1 MYQHILVPLAYAGE
15 SDGSSSISVARL
27 LAGDGARIT
36 LLHAMEEVPAYAIS
50 YLPDDYFDTIRGG
63 VMTDMTAKAAD
74 LPNALAEVVTG
85 NPASA
90 ILEYAEA
97 HGVDCIIIASHRPGL
112 QDWFLGSTAS
122 RVVRHAKCGV
132 HVLR

>member
-1 MYQHILVPLAYAGE
+1 MYQHVLVPLAYEGE
-15 SDGSSSISVARL
+15 NDGSASLAVAKL
-27 LAGDGARIT
+27 LAAPGARIT
-36 LLHAMEEVPAYAIS
+36 LLHAMEEIPAYAIS

-63 VMTDMTAKAAD
+63 VMTDMTAKAAS
-74 LPNALAEVVTG
+74 LPDARVEVVTG
-85 NPASA
+85 HPATA
-90 ILEYAEA
+90 ILDYAGA

-122 RVVRHAKCGV
+122 RVVRHARCAV

>member
-1 MYQHILVPLAYAGE
+1 MYHHILVPLAFEGQN
-15 SDGSSSISVARL
+15 DGSASLDVARL
-27 LAGDGARIT
+27 LSAPNARIT

-50 YLPDDYFDTIRGG
+50 YLPDDYFDHVRGG
-63 VMTDMTAKAAD
+63 VQTEMAAKAAS
-74 LPNALAEVVTG
+74 LPNATAEIVTG
-85 NPASA
+85 HPATV